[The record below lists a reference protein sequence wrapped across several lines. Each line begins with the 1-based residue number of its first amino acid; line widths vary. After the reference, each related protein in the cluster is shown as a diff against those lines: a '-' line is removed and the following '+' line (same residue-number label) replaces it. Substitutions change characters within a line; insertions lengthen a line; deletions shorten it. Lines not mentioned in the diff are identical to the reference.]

1 MELERDIPSVLFIGG
16 SKAHIR
22 YFGQPRTCFQCRE
35 EGHEAKSCPN
45 KRCGRCLQLGHDK
58 ATCPNEVRCNLCGE
72 EGHVSG
78 ACPTSYSARASADV
92 GPAEE
97 PSQPE
102 YSSQELEE
110 AAREVEK
117 DFLASSKQCEGGPGT
132 PERDTPSP
140 SPPPPGEADVT
151 TVKEDLQ
158 LSSDSDSVTAMS
170 DDGEPAQEP
179 PAKDPPITGLV

>member
-1 MELERDIPSVLFIGG
+1 MVRS
-16 SKAHIR
+16 SRA
-22 YFGQPRTCFQCRE
+22 
-35 EGHEAKSCPN
+35 GHGVVVNS
-45 KRCGRCLQLGHDK
+45 
-58 ATCPNEVRCNLCGE
+58 LCGE
-72 EGHVSG
+72 VGHVSG

-158 LSSDSDSVTAMS
+158 LSSDSDSITAMS
-170 DDGEPAQEP
+170 DDEETAQEP
-179 PAKDPPITGLV
+179 PAKESPAKDPPSEGWFDFCEGFDSESSLKRSASGDVSDRPTPSPRSNKKAKAQEDDP